1 MQISFQGELGS
12 YSHQAC
18 SEAFPDAVPLPCS
31 TFETA
36 MDQVKEGNSEYA
48 IIPVENSTYG
58 RVADAYY
65 LLPNSGLFIIKEH
78 FLRVHINL
86 LALPGVSLSEIKTA
100 MSHSVLLGQCR
111 RFLNK
116 HKIKSLS
123 GIDTAGSAKIVS
135 ESNDR
140 SKSALASPLAG
151 EIYGLDSLGVEI
163 EDMKN
168 NTTRFLI
175 MSNKKKNVHFEKNKE
190 FMTTIVFQVKNIP
203 AALYKAMGGFATNN
217 VNMVKLE
224 SYMVSG
230 TFTSTQFYADIEG
243 HPNEE
248 KVKMALDELVF
259 FTSVFK
265 ILGVYECHN
274 FRKFNS

>member
-1 MQISFQGELGS
+1 LQISFQGELGS

-86 LALPGVSLSEIKTA
+86 LALPGVSLIEIKTA

-175 MSNKKKNVHFEKNKE
+175 MSNKKKNVYFEKNKK

-243 HPNEE
+243 HPDEE
-248 KVKMALDELVF
+248 KVKRALDELVF
-259 FTSVFK
+259 FTSFFK